1 MVSHIL
7 CSLLLRMPHVP
18 DGCTIQS
25 VLQSLLTVMEESLL
39 VMSKP
44 EVKNKI
50 TGLRNITVIG
60 KIAKGKLLW
69 VIHFWGQENCTW
81 AHTAHEVHFLDD
93 VVIRLQ
99 EVGLLDRPSKSLKL
113 PRLNFKKDLK
123 IQLTLEEHRFELSKS
138 TYMQVYFNE

>member
-1 MVSHIL
+1 
-7 CSLLLRMPHVP
+7 MPHVP

-50 TGLRNITVIG
+50 TGLRNITAVG

-69 VIHFWGQENCTW
+69 AIHFWAQENCTW
-81 AHTAHEVHFLDD
+81 AHRAHEVCFLDS
-93 VVIRLQ
+93 VVTRLQ
-99 EVGLLDRPSKSLKL
+99 EVGLLDRPGKSL
-113 PRLNFKKDLK
+113 
-123 IQLTLEEHRFELSKS
+123 SKAAKA
-138 TYMQVYFNE
+138 QF